1 MICVFLCALGVCPSV
16 LIYVSVGLC
25 VLLMVVDVLDMCVF
39 VNNSLRLNDCM

>member
-16 LIYVSVGLC
+16 LIYDSVGLC